1 VAVLSID
8 AGTTGVT
15 ALVVDVDGQIIS
27 KSHTEFSQHFPRS
40 GWVEHDPEEIW
51 QATLKSARLAIEASG
66 TVPTALG
73 ITNQRETVVLWDKD
87 TLRSP
92 RNAIVW
98 QDRRTANLVLEI
110 RNSGKEEQIREKT
123 GLGLDPYF
131 SSSKLLWIAKNEPE
145 IWNGVV
151 SGQVLIGTVDSYL
164 VARLTAGRRHVTD
177 ASNASRTQLMDISS
191 GSWDDELLDIFRVPK
206 SRLPEIV
213 PTYGLVDKTSADAF
227 LGLQIPISGIA
238 GDQQAALFGQAAFE
252 VGDNKCTYGT
262 GAFILSNTG
271 RTRVASSHGLL
282 STIAWQSPTGEIT
295 YALEGSVFIAGAA
308 VQWLRDGLQ
317 VIETAAEVEALA
329 RSVSD
334 TNGLVFVP
342 ALTGLGAPH
351 WDPYA
356 RGTMFGITRGT
367 TSAHLARAT
376 LQAIAFQVRAVV
388 DAMSQDTKIKL
399 TSLRADGG
407 AAANNLLMEMQA
419 DSLKIPVIRGKNL
432 ESTGLG
438 AAFLAGIG
446 TGIWSSKQELKE
458 VFQVDRVFDN
468 KPFDEWNFVTWQRAV
483 KISRGWAHQGEN

>member
-1 VAVLSID
+1 MAVLAID

-15 ALVVDVDGQIIS
+15 ALVVDEDGQIIS
-27 KSHTEFSQHFPRS
+27 KSHTEFPQHFPRA

-51 QATLKSARLAIEASG
+51 QATLKSVKLAVEAAK
-66 TVPTALG
+66 TTPTALG
-73 ITNQRETVVLWDKD
+73 ITNQRETIVLWDKD

-110 RNSGKEEQIREKT
+110 RNSGREDQIRGKT

-131 SSSKLLWIAKNEPE
+131 SSSKLLWISKNEPE
-145 IWNGVV
+145 IWSGVV

-164 VARLTAGRRHVTD
+164 VARLTAGKRHVTD

-191 GSWDDELLDIFRVPK
+191 GTWDDELLEIFGVPK
-206 SRLPEIV
+206 ARLPEIV
-213 PTYGLVDKTSADAF
+213 PTYGLIENTSPAAF
-227 LGLQIPISGIA
+227 LGLSIPIAGIA

-271 RTRVASSHGLL
+271 KTRVASSHGLL
-282 STIAWQSPTGEIT
+282 TTIAWQSPTGEIT

-308 VQWLRDGLQ
+308 VQWLRDGMQ

-329 RSVSD
+329 SSVSD

-367 TSAHLARAT
+367 TKAHLARAT
-376 LQAIAFQVRAVV
+376 LQAITFQVRDVV

-419 DSLKIPVIRGKNL
+419 DSLKMPVIRGKNL

-458 VFQVDRVFDN
+458 VFKVDRVFEN
-468 KPFDEWNFVTWQRAV
+468 KAFDEWDFVNWQRAV
-483 KISRGWAHQGEN
+483 KFSRGWAQQGEN